1 MPENEEKNTLEQ
13 NNQTPEKKLS
23 FFTKVRYSITKFEK
37 YPEMAAEGVPSAIKY
52 FVKLMAIFCVIVSLG
67 LVYQFHM
74 SLQSGVEYLKNNLP
88 EMTYTNGE
96 LKVESEEA
104 IQINTDNSIVNKVI
118 IDTNTEQAEQ
128 IDKYVDSI
136 GEEESGI
143 VVLKDKIIVKNA
155 AVVTPTEYTYTDLL
169 SSLSAQDIQTITKQ
183 DIINF
188 FTGSNILSLYGMFF
202 VLMFIYVF
210 IIYLLSCFIDT
221 LVLAILGNITVIFT
235 RLRIRFSAIYNMAVY
250 ALTLS
255 ITLNAIYIAINTI
268 TGFEIKYFQVMYT
281 SIAYIYLVASIF
293 MIKSD
298 FNKRQAEL
306 MKIIEAEEIVK
317 QQMQQQEENN
327 NQNDNKKDKEKDDK
341 KDDKETKKEK
351 KGDNE
356 TRGSEA

>member
-143 VVLKDKIIVKNA
+143 V
-155 AVVTPTEYTYTDLL
+155 TPTEYTYTDIL

-221 LVLAILGNITVIFT
+221 LVLAILGDITVIFA

-356 TRGSEA
+356 PRGSEA